1 MQNRNI
7 EMALGEQLL
16 REMNTKQEEQRRI
29 DQGYGS
35 YANINQ
41 SPCYGDKDLVA
52 SIQRLKNRL
61 KDDMDTFMTIY
72 GEDALKELVD
82 GYIVER
88 QQAKELES
96 KKYER

>member
-1 MQNRNI
+1 
-7 EMALGEQLL
+7 MALGEQFL
-16 REMNTKQEEQRRI
+16 REMNTKQEQQRRI
-29 DQGYGS
+29 DQGCGS
-35 YANINQ
+35 YAHINQ
-41 SPCYGDKDLVA
+41 SPCYGDKDLIA

-82 GYIVER
+82 AYIIER